1 MTKLEQYKQALA
13 QTEQQLNQL
22 FQQQQQLIGAVH
34 ALAEAE
40 GNAEEEPEESDPE
53 GNASGITT
61 EQEDNE

>member
-40 GNAEEEPEESDPE
+40 GITEEESEESEP
-53 GNASGITT
+53 T

>member
-1 MTKLEQYKQALA
+1 MSKLEQYKQALA

-40 GNAEEEPEESDPE
+40 GITEEESEESEAEE
-53 GNASGITT
+53 N
-61 EQEDNE
+61 NE

>member
-1 MTKLEQYKQALA
+1 MSKLQQYKEALA
-13 QTEQQLNQL
+13 QTEQQINQL

-40 GNAEEEPEESDPE
+40 GITEEESEP
-53 GNASGITT
+53 T